1 MARISFFD
9 CGVPALALCF
19 SVETQP
25 FQPPVSMLLIADII
39 LADNE

>member
-9 CGVPALALCF
+9 CGAFPLALSF

-25 FQPPVSMLLIADII
+25 FQLPVSMRLTADII
-39 LADNE
+39 LAENE